1 MFDMQHSPWSGHLIA
16 GLRSVHA
23 GGLALGPR
31 VATRIADW
39 MKQQALTTREGD
51 ILRQM
56 MLGLSN
62 KGIAAKLTVAVGT
75 VKTHVKSVLEK
86 LGAASRT
93 EAVAIAQRRGI
104 LREESE
110 GLPAVVREAQI

>member
-31 VATRIADW
+31 VASRIADW
-39 MKQQALTTREGD
+39 MKQQALTGREGD

-62 KGIAAKLTVAVGT
+62 KGMPGT
-75 VKTHVKSVLEK
+75 
-86 LGAASRT
+86 
-93 EAVAIAQRRGI
+93 
-104 LREESE
+104 
-110 GLPAVVREAQI
+110 